1 MFGFVKNSLSGWFG
15 KKSNPIG
22 VDFGSDSLKMA
33 QVSWENGEP
42 QLIAAASAEVPGHV
56 RHNAPARLNFFADAA
71 RELLSSGGFRGRE
84 AVLALPAASMFIQHL
99 RLAKMDDEMLK
110 KALPWEA
117 RGKLPID
124 PSHAL
129 LRHLVAGEIYHDSDP
144 KSEVILMAAAKE
156 LVNNLLNAAVKAKLD
171 VIGMSVEPSAMVDCF
186 GHIYKRSEDKTAVNC
201 FVDIG
206 CAASRAVI
214 AQGSQILF
222 ARTIKIGGDHL
233 TRAVASNLKMSM
245 DDARMLRL
253 KLCYQQPAVED
264 SHRKQEV
271 EAAGEQQE
279 SAELS
284 ASEAAGFR
292 GAEPSERG
300 NSAGG
305 TAVLADRRSAPVQQ
319 NKRALPTDPREQQA
333 LVDKA
338 CAEPMQ
344 QLAAELDLCRRYH
357 ESTFPNKPVDRLIF
371 IGGEARH
378 RSLCQH
384 VARELSLAAQVGDP
398 LVRMGRTTNVGIESG
413 LDRRQAQPGWAV
425 AIGLSFGPTATSPVA
440 GTVEGK

>member
-1 MFGFVKNSLSGWFG
+1 MFGFVSNALGGMFG
-15 KKSNPIG
+15 KKANPIG
-22 VDFGSDSLKMA
+22 IDFGSDSLKMA

-42 QLIAAASAEVPGHV
+42 QLVAAACAEVPGHV
-56 RHNAPARLNFFADAA
+56 RHNAAARLAFFAESA
-71 RELLSSGGFRGRE
+71 RELLSTGGFRGRE
-84 AVLALPAASMFIQHL
+84 AVLGLPSASMFIQHL
-99 RLAKMDDEMLK
+99 RLAKMDEEMLK

-129 LRHLVAGEIYHDSDP
+129 MRHLIAGEIYLDSEP
-144 KSEVILMAAAKE
+144 KNEIILMAAARD
-156 LVNNLLNAAVKAKLD
+156 LVNNLLNAASRAKLD

-186 GHIYKRSEDKTAVNC
+186 GHIYKRAEDKTAVNC

-206 CAASRAVI
+206 CVASRAVI
-214 AQGSQILF
+214 AQGSHILF
-222 ARTIKIGGDHL
+222 ARTIKIGGEHL
-233 TRAVASNLKMSM
+233 TRAVASNLKISM

-264 SHRKQEV
+264 AHRKQEV
-271 EAAGEQQE
+271 EAEPAGED
-279 SAELS
+279 AEALS
-284 ASEAAGFR
+284 S
-292 GAEPSERG
+292 S
-300 NSAGG
+300 GG
-305 TAVLADRRSAPVQQ
+305 TATLVERRSAPVQ
-319 NKRALPTDPREQQA
+319 KKALPSDPREQQM
-333 LVDKA
+333 LVDQA

-344 QLAAELDLCRRYH
+344 QLAAELDMCRRYH

-371 IGGEARH
+371 VGGEARH

-384 VARELSLAAQVGDP
+384 VAREMSLAAQVGDP
-398 LVRMGRTTNVGIESG
+398 LVRMGRTTSVGIESG

-425 AIGLSFGPTATSPVA
+425 AIGLSLGPTATSQVA